1 MEKVIIDTCF
11 LNRFKRGSGLEDDFG
26 LLMKEMDYEILI
38 HPYIR
43 EYELDMFYYVDEYI
57 DKGILKNVS
66 YEDFLFNDFEKRY
79 YRDIFIEIYNE
90 FCERQQKLNPV
101 KAKKMKKLDQDT
113 DVFKIRRS
121 GASIGDVHIILLA
134 LFEDIS
140 IILSED
146 NKDMIEIY
154 KIASKRMERDGYHL
168 RIYKVKNV
176 IESLEKRD
184 NCNISGKVLR
194 RLKRAYCKS
203 I

>member
-38 HPYIR
+38 RPYIR

-146 NKDMIEIY
+146 NKDMI
-154 KIASKRMERDGYHL
+154 D
-168 RIYKVKNV
+168 
-176 IESLEKRD
+176 SLKKLI
-184 NCNISGKVLR
+184 NNGTTK
-194 RLKRAYCKS
+194 
-203 I
+203 